1 MSKIE
6 KTTRPPKKGVDQRI
20 KNGGARL
27 GSGRK
32 PFEPTEI
39 DRRQVEAMA
48 GYGVPFEQ
56 ISVLVQDGI
65 SIDTLRTHFSNELVK
80 GKAKANAQI
89 GKGIYQKALS
99 GDTTAQIWWSKCQMG
114 WKEPPRQLEHTG
126 KDGGAISVSS
136 VDLKGLNDTEL
147 AQMQA
152 LLQKANGGEA

>member
-6 KTTRPPKKGVDQRI
+6 KTTRPPKKGVDQRM

-27 GSGRK
+27 GAGRK
-32 PFEPTEI
+32 PFEPTET
-39 DRRQVEAMA
+39 DRRQVEVMA

-65 SIDTLRTHFSNELVK
+65 SIDTLRTHFSKELVK
-80 GKAKANAQI
+80 GKAQANALI
-89 GKGIYQKALS
+89 GQKIYKKAFS

-126 KDGGAISVSS
+126 KDGGAIAVSS
-136 VDLKGLNDTEL
+136 VDLKGLSDTEL

-152 LLQKANGGEA
+152 LLTKASGVEK